1 MRLLLSALVAAAVSF
16 PATAFESRR
25 LLIEHENRTRE
36 ALIDLSPDVSNAPML
51 VVLHG
56 GLAGPMT
63 VRRRAGVTLASQGWV
78 VAWPSAVDDWN
89 DGRVDYD
96 GNPYDTA
103 DDIGFLRK
111 MVAELSQRGLVD
123 KDRVFVAGPSI
134 GGVMA
139 LNLLCNAP
147 DLVAG
152 IAVAIASFAKGADCQ
167 SGPPRPVIYIHGT
180 DDDIMPPNGG
190 RIGGWN
196 PLVRDRGY
204 VASVEDTVRHIARR
218 NECDGFDEAQLPDR
232 VADDESTV
240 VLRTYQG
247 CSEPVVHYV
256 VNGGGHTWPG
266 APASRLGRWVGSTN
280 YDFSATKAV
289 EQFFQNIARGQA
301 PESKAQGG

>member
-1 MRLLLSALVAAAVSF
+1 MRTLILALLFTAIAGSSG
-16 PATAFESRR
+16 AFESRR
-25 LLIEHENRTRE
+25 LFLEHENRTRE
-36 ALIDLSPDVSNAPML
+36 ALIDAQQGVRAAPML

-56 GLAGPMT
+56 GLAGPLT
-63 VRRRAGVTLASQGWV
+63 VRRRAGVTLARKGWV

-89 DGRVDYD
+89 DGRVDSD

-111 MVAELSQRGLVD
+111 MVRELARRGMVD
-123 KDRVFVAGPSI
+123 PQRVFVAGPSI

-139 LNLLCNAP
+139 LNLMCRAP

-152 IAVAIASFAKGADCQ
+152 VAVAIASFPEGTDCQ
-167 SGPPRPVIYIHGT
+167 PGPPRPVLYIHGT
-180 DDDIMPPNGG
+180 DDGIMPPDGG

-204 VASVEDTVRHIARR
+204 VASVDETVRHIATR
-218 NECDGFDEAQLPDR
+218 NDCDGFDEANLPDR
-232 VADDESTV
+232 VSEDESTV
-240 VLRTYQG
+240 TLRTYQG
-247 CSEPVVHYV
+247 CAEPVVHYV

-280 YDFSATKAV
+280 YDFSATQVV
-289 EQFFQNIARGQA
+289 EEFFQEIAGR
-301 PESKAQGG
+301 